1 MTPAQR
7 REGRI
12 SFAMLPVGAVL
23 VLAALLGSVAVF
35 ALALFHLATQDANW
49 GWYVGWCVAALALG
63 VRNLVRSFQT
73 MSALDIRGTLVT
85 VGLSVAIVATYPGW
99 WLS

>member
-7 REGRI
+7 RVGRI
-12 SFAMLPVGAVL
+12 GFTMLPVGIVL
-23 VLAALLGSVAVF
+23 VAAAMIGSIAVF

-49 GWYVGWCVAALALG
+49 GWYVGWSVLALALG
-63 VRNLVRSFQT
+63 VRNLVRSLQT
-73 MSALDIRGTLVT
+73 MAALDVGGTLVT
-85 VGLSVAIVATYPGW
+85 IALSVGIVATYPGW